1 MGYIFNVKLPA
12 LDHYIVVLK
21 ETILDFKKICEEVF
35 TGRMSRNLLSS
46 RSGEKSIYI
55 YRKSLKANVVQRI
68 TEYGWRVH
76 SEVHWTVLTP
86 LGMNSCLKLKALR
99 KRKDERREIS
109 LHWRQPGDNSDE
121 FYYEK
126 KQRNTTDVKRHGTP
140 RGLGFL
146 RWEIIRYGL
155 MLIGMIQLYNQE
167 NVMK

>member
-68 TEYGWRVH
+68 TEYG
-76 SEVHWTVLTP
+76 
-86 LGMNSCLKLKALR
+86 
-99 KRKDERREIS
+99 
-109 LHWRQPGDNSDE
+109 
-121 FYYEK
+121 
-126 KQRNTTDVKRHGTP
+126 
-140 RGLGFL
+140 
-146 RWEIIRYGL
+146 
-155 MLIGMIQLYNQE
+155 
-167 NVMK
+167 